1 MWKRVIFIF
10 IMIFVVFFILGY
22 TIQNNMSTKNNI
34 NNTRTGQNGINLVD
48 QTQTIEVNSSDEK
61 TTPNTIMI
69 LKKKYTDCGHEI
81 SSRAGIPEEMVNLT
95 KEEIIEKYPNWK
107 LEVFSKEQIVLSKE
121 VNSFCGEH
129 YLLIEE
135 NGEINLYSID
145 EAGERSFK
153 RRLDIAVEY
162 LTETDNITLKNGLMV
177 YGTENLNKIIEDYE
191 A

>member
-135 NGEINLYSID
+135 NGEINLHSID

>member
-95 KEEIIEKYPNWK
+95 KEEIIENYPNWK

>member
-1 MWKRVIFIF
+1 MWKRAIFIF